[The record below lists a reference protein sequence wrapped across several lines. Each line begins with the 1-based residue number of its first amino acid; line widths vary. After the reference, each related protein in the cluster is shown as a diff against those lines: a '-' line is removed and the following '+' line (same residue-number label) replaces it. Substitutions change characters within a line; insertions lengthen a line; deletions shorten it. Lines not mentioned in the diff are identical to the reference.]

1 MPTIRF
7 LNDDIE
13 LDVEVG
19 ASLQSAANDADS
31 GLPFGCRAG
40 TCGTCVIRVVK
51 GGESLEDRGFVED
64 DTLGAEGVDD
74 PDARLAC
81 QVFVGEKDIELEYDG

>member
-13 LDVEVG
+13 HHVEVG
-19 ASLQSAANDADS
+19 ASLQSAANDADA

-40 TCGTCVIRVVK
+40 TCGTCAIRVVK

-64 DTLGAEGVDD
+64 DTLGVVGVDD
-74 PDARLAC
+74 PSARLAC
-81 QVFVGEKDIELEYDG
+81 QVFVGDGDLEIEYDA

>member
-13 LDVEVG
+13 HEVEVG

-40 TCGTCVIRVVK
+40 TCGTCVVHVVK
-51 GGESLEDRGFVED
+51 GGESLEERGFVEQ
-64 DTLGAEGVDD
+64 DTLGVIGEEDAE
-74 PDARLAC
+74 ARLAC
-81 QVFVGEKDIELEYDG
+81 QLFVGDGDLEIEYDG